1 MKKSKS
7 PGIRIKRAVTE
18 LKEKS
23 NSYEMG
29 TFILEQIILQ
39 GMEQLDQELKEGK
52 LDRSIIAPGLYQETL
67 NILKKHIQ
75 FNY

>member
-18 LKEKS
+18 LKAKS
-23 NSYEMG
+23 NGYEIG
-29 TFILEQIILQ
+29 PFILEQIIIQ
-39 GMEQLDQELKEGK
+39 GMQQLEEDLKEGN

-67 NILKKHIQ
+67 NILKNHIQ
-75 FNY
+75 

>member
-7 PGIRIKRAVTE
+7 PGIRIKRAATE
-18 LKEKS
+18 LKAKS
-23 NSYEMG
+23 NGYEIG
-29 TFILEQIILQ
+29 SFIMEQILIQ
-39 GMEQLDQELKEGK
+39 GMEQLEQELKEGN

-75 FNY
+75 